1 MPRKIPFGSAS
12 LERQCF
18 LSSFVM
24 ASCPQTVGRKAENLG
39 DPSLSY
45 FCLPR
50 KSKHKNT
57 HTKNDVKHLGMVF
70 HLSSGFVLIDTV

>member
-24 ASCPQTVGRKAENLG
+24 ASWLNIWEIFQASISVCHGKVNTQK
-39 DPSLSY
+39 
-45 FCLPR
+45 
-50 KSKHKNT
+50 T
-57 HTKNDVKHLGMVF
+57 HTKNDVNLLGMVF
-70 HLSSGFVLIDTV
+70 HLSSGFVFIDTV